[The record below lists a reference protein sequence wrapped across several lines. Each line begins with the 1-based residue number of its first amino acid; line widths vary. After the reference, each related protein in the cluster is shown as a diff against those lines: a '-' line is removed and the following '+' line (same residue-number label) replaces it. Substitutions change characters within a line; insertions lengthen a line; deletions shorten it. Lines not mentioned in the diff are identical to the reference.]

1 MPNLLV
7 VEDDAA
13 IGSVLEST
21 LRLHGH
27 HVCWC
32 RDGRTALEAAEAGEF
47 DLVLLDLGLPDL
59 DGVEVCRRLRAALP
73 ASVLVILTA
82 RQEEMDVVVG
92 LDAGADDYLT
102 KPIRLG
108 ELLAR
113 VRAHLRR
120 GAPAGPRPPVT
131 VGGLTVD
138 IAGRRATL
146 GGREVALRAKEFD
159 LLARLAEQPGIAVS
173 RDTLMSEVWDA
184 HWYGSTKTLDVH
196 IAAVRRKLT
205 AAAGP
210 DDEVPRIATL
220 RGHGYRL
227 EDPARTAA
235 EG

>member
-27 HVCWC
+27 QVCWR
-32 RDGRTALEAAEAGEF
+32 RDGRTALQAAEAGEF

-120 GAPAGPRPPVT
+120 GAPVGARPPVT
-131 VGGLTVD
+131 IGGLTVD

-146 GGREVALRAKEFD
+146 GGREVVLRAKEFD

-227 EDPARTAA
+227 EDPARTVA

>member
-1 MPNLLV
+1 
-7 VEDDAA
+7 
-13 IGSVLEST
+13 
-21 LRLHGH
+21 
-27 HVCWC
+27 
-32 RDGRTALEAAEAGEF
+32 
-47 DLVLLDLGLPDL
+47 
-59 DGVEVCRRLRAALP
+59 
-73 ASVLVILTA
+73 VLVILTA

-120 GAPAGPRPPVT
+120 GAPAAARPPVT
-131 VGGLTVD
+131 IGELTVD

-146 GGREVALRAKEFD
+146 GGREVVLRAKEFD
-159 LLARLAEQPGIAVS
+159 LLARLAEQPGVAVS
-173 RDTLMSEVWDA
+173 RETLMSEVWDA

-196 IAAVRRKLT
+196 IAAVRRKLST
-205 AAAGP
+205 AAGP
-210 DDEVPRIATL
+210 DAEVPRIATL

-227 EDPARTAA
+227 EDPARTVA

>member
-21 LRLHGH
+21 LRLHGYQ
-27 HVCWC
+27 VCWC
-32 RDGRTALEAAEAGEF
+32 RDGRAAQQAAEAGDF

-59 DGVEVCRRLRAALP
+59 DGVEVCRRLQAALP
-73 ASVLVILTA
+73 ATVLVILTA

-113 VRAHLRR
+113 VRAPLRR
-120 GAPAGPRPPVT
+120 GAPVAARPPVT

-138 IAGRRATL
+138 IASRRAS
-146 GGREVALRAKEFD
+146 VN
-159 LLARLAEQPGIAVS
+159 
-173 RDTLMSEVWDA
+173 
-184 HWYGSTKTLDVH
+184 
-196 IAAVRRKLT
+196 
-205 AAAGP
+205 
-210 DDEVPRIATL
+210 
-220 RGHGYRL
+220 
-227 EDPARTAA
+227 
-235 EG
+235 

>member
-27 HVCWC
+27 QVCWA
-32 RDGRTALEAAEAGEF
+32 RDGRAALRAAEPGEF

-73 ASVLVILTA
+73 AAVLVILTA

-120 GAPAGPRPPVT
+120 GGPAGARPPVT
-131 VGGLTVD
+131 IGGLTVD

-146 GGREVALRAKEFD
+146 GGREVVLRAKEFD
-159 LLARLAEQPGIAVS
+159 LLARLAEQPGVAVS
-173 RDTLMSEVWDA
+173 RETLMSEVWDA